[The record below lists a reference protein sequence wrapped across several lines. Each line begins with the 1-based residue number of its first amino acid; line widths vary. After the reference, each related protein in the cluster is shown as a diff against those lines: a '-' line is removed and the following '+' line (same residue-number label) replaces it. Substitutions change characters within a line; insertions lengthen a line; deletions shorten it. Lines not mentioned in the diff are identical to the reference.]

1 MTIIAGAKFVA
12 SARCIVPICGGNCY
26 PVVTRDQAAQWGRH
40 QLVGLT
46 KAQREPELQ
55 PHSATGGKP
64 SRRVTCVH
72 MSTHSLRELRGSL
85 GAVVRAVTA
94 TGEEAIITD
103 SGTEIAVIVS
113 MADYE
118 RLHEHAD
125 VVDALRLREMQATR
139 FKAMPLA
146 EMLEELGVDAG
157 AFVAG

>member
-1 MTIIAGAKFVA
+1 
-12 SARCIVPICGGNCY
+12 
-26 PVVTRDQAAQWGRH
+26 
-40 QLVGLT
+40 
-46 KAQREPELQ
+46 
-55 PHSATGGKP
+55 
-64 SRRVTCVH
+64 
-72 MSTHSLRELRGSL
+72 MSTHSLRELRGRL

-139 FKAMPLA
+139 FKAMTLA